1 MSAFFKVFNKKIS
14 KEIFNIGQ
22 DKEISIHNVAKK
34 ILKLTSSK
42 SKIVLNSNN
51 LKKYKGYQDIIK
63 RVPDVSKLRKMT
75 NWKPKIDLDKGL
87 KLFIE
92 DIKK

>member
-1 MSAFFKVFNKKIS
+1 MILIRKI
-14 KEIFNIGQ
+14 KTLNIW
-22 DKEISIHNVAKK
+22 IYCN
-34 ILKLTSSK
+34 
-42 SKIVLNSNN
+42 LNGYCTNRFRKNN

-63 RVPDVSKLRKMT
+63 RVPDVTKLRKMT

-92 DIKK
+92 DIKKLLQTIHFIQFPE